1 MEYIKA
7 LHLVF
12 VVCWFGGL
20 FYLPRLFVYHTLT
33 KDEVGDERFKIMER
47 KLYRGIMN
55 PAAIGTLFLGIW
67 LATENWSYYSQSAWF
82 WVKIS
87 FVLMLY
93 AYHGMC
99 GRIMHKFSKGE
110 NKRTDTF
117 YRWFNEI
124 PVIILLIAVLM
135 AVVKPTF

>member
-1 MEYIKA
+1 
-7 LHLVF
+7 
-12 VVCWFGGL
+12 
-20 FYLPRLFVYHTLT
+20 
-33 KDEVGDERFKIMER
+33 
-47 KLYRGIMN
+47 MN

-110 NKRTDTF
+110 NKKTDTF

-124 PVIILLIAVLM
+124 PVIILLTVVLM

>member
-1 MEYIKA
+1 MDYIKA
-7 LHLVF
+7 FHLVL

-20 FYLPRLFVYHTLT
+20 FYLPRLFVYHALT
-33 KDEVGDERFKIMER
+33 KDFAGDERFKIMER

-55 PAAIGTLFLGIW
+55 PSAIGTLFLGIW
-67 LATENWSYYSQSAWF
+67 LATENWSYYSQSTWF

-87 FVLMLY
+87 FVLLLY

-99 GRIMHKFSKGE
+99 SRIIHKFSKGE

-124 PVIILLIAVLM
+124 PILILVTVVIM